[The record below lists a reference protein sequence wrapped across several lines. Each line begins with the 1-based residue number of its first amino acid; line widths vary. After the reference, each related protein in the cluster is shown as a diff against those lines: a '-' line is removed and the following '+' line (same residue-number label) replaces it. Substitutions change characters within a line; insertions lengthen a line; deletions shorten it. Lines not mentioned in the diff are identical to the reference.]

1 MWQRAVLS
9 KSIEVILAVGEKA
22 QMAKVLIVEDDP
34 DLCVALSDS
43 LTDDEHHTVEVFQ
56 NGHDFLDAVKA
67 SEYDVIILD
76 WELPDLSGVDILKKF
91 RSSGGM
97 TPVIMLTGKNELAD
111 KELGLDS
118 GADDY
123 LTKPF
128 HLQELAARIRSLLRR
143 PPVMQ
148 SRILHYGDLSLDPT
162 NHRISR
168 GGQDLRLSPRDFALL
183 EFFMRHPT
191 QIFSG
196 DALLARVWNY
206 DSDATVEG
214 LRVAIRRIRKVV
226 DRDDDVNKSMIE
238 NVARV
243 GYRLRATDL
252 STDN

>member
-1 MWQRAVLS
+1 
-9 KSIEVILAVGEKA
+9 
-22 QMAKVLIVEDDP
+22 MAKVLIVEDDP

-43 LTDDEHHTVEVFQ
+43 LTDDEHHTVEVTQ
-56 NGHDFLDAVKA
+56 TGQEFLIAVEA

-76 WELPDLSGVDILKKF
+76 WDLPDVSGVDLLKKF

-97 TPVIMLTGKNELAD
+97 TPVIMLTGKGNLAD

-143 PPVMQ
+143 PPVLQ
-148 SRILHYGDLSLDPT
+148 SKILRYGELSLDPVE
-162 NHRISR
+162 HRISR
-168 GGQDLRLSPRDFALL
+168 GGEDLRLSPRDFALL
-183 EFFMRHPT
+183 EFFLRHPS

-196 DALLARVWNY
+196 DALLSRVWNY
-206 DSDATVEG
+206 DSDATLEG

-243 GYRLRATDL
+243 GYRLRAQ
-252 STDN
+252 SVNHEIIR

>member
-1 MWQRAVLS
+1 
-9 KSIEVILAVGEKA
+9 
-22 QMAKVLIVEDDP
+22 MAKVLVVEDDP

-56 NGHDFLDAVKA
+56 DGQGFLDAVEA
-67 SEYDVIILD
+67 SEYDVIVLD
-76 WELPDLSGVDILKKF
+76 WDLPDFSGVELLKKF
-91 RSSGGM
+91 RSGGGM
-97 TPVIMLTGKNELAD
+97 TPVIMLTGKSDLAD
-111 KELGLDS
+111 KALGLDS

-143 PPVMQ
+143 PPVLQ
-148 SRILHYGDLSLDPT
+148 SKVLHYGDLSLDPVE
-162 NHRISR
+162 HRLTR
-168 GGQDLRLSPRDFALL
+168 GGEELRLTSRDFALL

-196 DALLARVWNY
+196 EALLTRVWNY
-206 DSDATVEG
+206 DSDATLEG

-226 DRDDDVNKSMIE
+226 DRDDDLSTSVIE

-243 GYRLRATDL
+243 GYRLRSLNVRKEPTQ
-252 STDN
+252 